1 MAVLTRFEGWS
12 KEEVNV
18 LVSGARK
25 DARDPKVHTLA
36 DL

>member
-12 KEEVNV
+12 KEDVNI

-25 DARDPKVHTLA
+25 DVRNAKVHTLA